1 MLSAKT
7 CGQHNKVIDSVSTIR
22 LIVLISV
29 VLSFLVGRGSLL
41 IQCQEFEILFIPFI
55 SASILIICCAYIN
68 NVQSYAIICKIYPFC
83 PFFFIFAAFLGKNRG
98 RRRVFCHSKQFILR
112 PFAHRPLAQKVA
124 QLLSRRSAKLAQIC
138 RRHPPSSP
146 PHPPSSPPYPP
157 SSLPLHPSSSPHPP
171 SSLPHPPSSLP
182 IVFEFFAA
190 SSVLTAI
197 SSILPL
203 PPFIFSAAPAVLLAI
218 LTLLSATAP
227 ILPATNYKLV
237 SGHEIMNAKHDFII
251 SCPETTVSRLAIIL
265 KRAAGA
271 MALVS
276 AQGVVYAGDRV
287 ITINRI

>member
-124 QLLSRRSAKLAQIC
+124 QLLSRRPATLAQIC
-138 RRHPPSSP
+138 RR
-146 PHPPSSPPYPP
+146 
-157 SSLPLHPSSSPHPP
+157 HPP
-171 SSLPHPPSSLP
+171 SSLPHPPSSLSHPPSFLPHPPSSLP
-182 IVFEFFAA
+182 IGFHFFAV
-190 SSVLTAI
+190 SSVLTVI

-218 LTLLSATAP
+218 LTLPSATAP
-227 ILPATNYKLV
+227 ILPATNYMLI
-237 SGHEIMNAKHDFII
+237 SGHEIMIAKHDFLI

-276 AQGVVYAGDRV
+276 AQGVAYAGDRV

>member
-1 MLSAKT
+1 MGEKSRVRIRSMMLSAKT

-22 LIVLISV
+22 FIALISV

-55 SASILIICCAYIN
+55 SASILIYVCAYIN
-68 NVQSYAIICKIYPFC
+68 YVQSYAIICKIYPFC

-98 RRRVFCHSKQFILR
+98 HRRVFSHSKQLVLR

-124 QLLSRRSAKLAQIC
+124 QPLSRRPATLAQIC
-138 RRHPPSSP
+138 RRHPPSSL
-146 PHPPSSPPYPP
+146 PY
-157 SSLPLHPSSSPHPP
+157 
-171 SSLPHPPSSLP
+171 PPSSLP
-182 IVFEFFAA
+182 IVFNFFAA

-218 LTLLSATAP
+218 LTLLSATVP
-227 ILPATNYKLV
+227 ILPATNYMLI
-237 SGHEIMNAKHDFII
+237 SGHEIMIAKHDFII

>member
-1 MLSAKT
+1 M
-7 CGQHNKVIDSVSTIR
+7 
-22 LIVLISV
+22 
-29 VLSFLVGRGSLL
+29 
-41 IQCQEFEILFIPFI
+41 IQCQKFEILFIPFI

-68 NVQSYAIICKIYPFC
+68 YVQSYAIICKIYPFR

-98 RRRVFCHSKQFILR
+98 HRRVFCHSKQFILR

-124 QLLSRRSAKLAQIC
+124 QPLSRRPATLAQIC

-146 PHPPSSPPYPP
+146 PHPPSSPPH
-157 SSLPLHPSSSPHPP
+157 PLSSPSHPP
-171 SSLPHPPSSLP
+171 SSLL
-182 IVFEFFAA
+182 IVFHFFTA
-190 SSVLTAI
+190 SSVMTVI

-203 PPFIFSAAPAVLLAI
+203 PPFFFSAAPAVLLAI

-227 ILPATNYKLV
+227 ILPATNYMLI

-276 AQGVVYAGDRV
+276 AQGVAYAGDRV

>member
-1 MLSAKT
+1 MRLFVKSILS
-7 CGQHNKVIDSVSTIR
+7 
-22 LIVLISV
+22 VLI
-29 VLSFLVGRGSLL
+29 
-41 IQCQEFEILFIPFI
+41 
-55 SASILIICCAYIN
+55 
-68 NVQSYAIICKIYPFC
+68 
-83 PFFFIFAAFLGKNRG
+83 FFMFAAFLGKNRG
-98 RRRVFCHSKQFILR
+98 HRRVFCHSKQLVLR

-124 QLLSRRSAKLAQIC
+124 QPLSRRPATLAQIF

-146 PHPPSSPPYPP
+146 PHPPSSLPY
-157 SSLPLHPSSSPHPP
+157 PP
-171 SSLPHPPSSLP
+171 SSLPHPPSFLPHSPSSLL
-182 IVFEFFAA
+182 IVFDFFAA
-190 SSVLTAI
+190 SSVLTAR

-227 ILPATNYKLV
+227 ILPATTYMLI
-237 SGHEIMNAKHDFII
+237 SGHEIMIAKHDFII

-276 AQGVVYAGDRV
+276 AQGSAYAGDRV

>member
-98 RRRVFCHSKQFILR
+98 HRRVFCHSKQFILR

-124 QLLSRRSAKLAQIC
+124 QPLSRRPAALTQIC

-146 PHPPSSPPYPP
+146 PHPPSSPP
-157 SSLPLHPSSSPHPP
+157 
-171 SSLPHPPSSLP
+171 
-182 IVFEFFAA
+182 IVFHFFAA

-203 PPFIFSAAPAVLLAI
+203 LPFIFSAAPAVLLAI
-218 LTLLSATAP
+218 LTLLFATAP
-227 ILPATNYKLV
+227 ILPATNYMLI
-237 SGHEIMNAKHDFII
+237 SGHEIMIAKHDFLI
-251 SCPETTVSRLAIIL
+251 SCPETTVSHLAIIL

-276 AQGVVYAGDRV
+276 AQGVAYAGDRV

>member
-22 LIVLISV
+22 LIALISV

-41 IQCQEFEILFIPFI
+41 IQCQEFAILFIPFI

-68 NVQSYAIICKIYPFC
+68 YVQSYAIICKIYPFC
-83 PFFFIFAAFLGKNRG
+83 PFFFIFAAFLGKNG
-98 RRRVFCHSKQFILR
+98 GHRRVFCHSKQFVLR

-124 QLLSRRSAKLAQIC
+124 QPLSRRPATLAQIC

-146 PHPPSSPPYPP
+146 PHPPSS
-157 SSLPLHPSSSPHPP
+157 
-171 SSLPHPPSSLP
+171 LP
-182 IVFEFFAA
+182 IVFNFFAA

-203 PPFIFSAAPAVLLAI
+203 PPFSFSAALAVLLAI
-218 LTLLSATAP
+218 LTFLSATAP
-227 ILPATNYKLV
+227 ILPATTYMLI
-237 SGHEIMNAKHDFII
+237 SGHEIMIAKHDFLI
-251 SCPETTVSRLAIIL
+251 SCPETTISRLAIIL
-265 KRAAGA
+265 KRAAGT

-276 AQGVVYAGDRV
+276 AQGVAYASD
-287 ITINRI
+287 

>member
-1 MLSAKT
+1 MLSVKT

-22 LIVLISV
+22 FIVLISV

-41 IQCQEFEILFIPFI
+41 IQCQEFAILFIPFI

-68 NVQSYAIICKIYPFC
+68 YVQSYAIICKIYPFC
-83 PFFFIFAAFLGKNRG
+83 PFFFIFAAFLGKNG
-98 RRRVFCHSKQFILR
+98 GHRRVFCHSKQFILR

-124 QLLSRRSAKLAQIC
+124 QPLSRRPATLAQIC

-146 PHPPSSPPYPP
+146 PHPPSSP
-157 SSLPLHPSSSPHPP
+157 
-171 SSLPHPPSSLP
+171 PHPPSSLP

-203 PPFIFSAAPAVLLAI
+203 PPFSFSAAPAVLLAI
-218 LTLLSATAP
+218 LTFLSATAP
-227 ILPATNYKLV
+227 ILPATTYMLI
-237 SGHEIMNAKHDFII
+237 SGHEIMIAKHDFLI
-251 SCPETTVSRLAIIL
+251 SCPETTISRLAIIH

-276 AQGVVYAGDRV
+276 AQGVAYASD
-287 ITINRI
+287 

>member
-7 CGQHNKVIDSVSTIR
+7 CGQHNKIIDSVSTIR

-98 RRRVFCHSKQFILR
+98 HRRVFCHSKQFILR

-138 RRHPPSSP
+138 CRHP
-146 PHPPSSPPYPP
+146 
-157 SSLPLHPSSSPHPP
+157 PSSSPHPP
-171 SSLPHPPSSLP
+171 SSPPHSPSSPSHPPSSLP
-182 IVFEFFAA
+182 IVFNFFAA

-203 PPFIFSAAPAVLLAI
+203 PPFSFSAAPAVLLAI
-218 LTLLSATAP
+218 LIFLSATAP
-227 ILPATNYKLV
+227 ILPATTYMLI
-237 SGHEIMNAKHDFII
+237 SGHEIMIAKHDFLI

-276 AQGVVYAGDRV
+276 AQGVAYAGDIV

>member
-22 LIVLISV
+22 LIALISV

-41 IQCQEFEILFIPFI
+41 IQCQDFEILFIPFI

-83 PFFFIFAAFLGKNRG
+83 PFFFIFAAFLGKNG
-98 RRRVFCHSKQFILR
+98 GHRRVFCHSKQFILR

-124 QLLSRRSAKLAQIC
+124 QPLSRRPATLAQIC

-146 PHPPSSPPYPP
+146 PHPPSS
-157 SSLPLHPSSSPHPP
+157 
-171 SSLPHPPSSLP
+171 LP
-182 IVFEFFAA
+182 IVFNFFAA
-190 SSVLTAI
+190 SSVFSAT

-203 PPFIFSAAPAVLLAI
+203 PPFSFSAAPAVLLAI

-227 ILPATNYKLV
+227 ILPATTYMLI
-237 SGHEIMNAKHDFII
+237 SGHEIMIAKHDFLI